1 MPVVLVHGLAF
12 DRRSWQPIID
22 RLGDSVTSLA
32 IDLPAHGESTGE
44 PVLMQGVADQIH
56 SLVQGP

>member
-1 MPVVLVHGLAF
+1 
-12 DRRSWQPIID
+12 
-22 RLGDSVTSLA
+22 VTSLA